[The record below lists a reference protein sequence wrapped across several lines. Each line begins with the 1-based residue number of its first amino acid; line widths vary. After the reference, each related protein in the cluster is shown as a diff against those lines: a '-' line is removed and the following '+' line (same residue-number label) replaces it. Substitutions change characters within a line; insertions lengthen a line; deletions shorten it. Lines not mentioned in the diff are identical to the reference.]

1 MEEKFKVTF
10 IHELGHYFCAKYF
23 KRIIEYISIFPN
35 EKNNNY
41 ISGRI
46 KYKDYKDPVDEC
58 ERIIEI
64 VISSYGCIFEYIF
77 TGNKFLVKCFSSN
90 GEDDNASL
98 RENICWD
105 VNPYQKE
112 EIQKKLHNIL
122 ETYLNELE
130 NNNLKLIIDE
140 IITKLDYLKQS
151 NSEGDFF
158 PANLILDIK
167 NLKELD
173 EILDINKIKS
183 ELSDSYR
190 NLYTKVEELR
200 NQYI

>member
-10 IHELGHYFCAKYF
+10 IHELGHYICAKYF
-23 KRIIEYISIFPN
+23 ERNIEYISIFPN

-41 ISGRI
+41 ISGII
-46 KYKDYKDPVDEC
+46 KYKDYKDPVDEN

-77 TGNKFLVKCFSSN
+77 TDNKCLINCFSSN
-90 GEDDNASL
+90 GEVDNTLL
-98 RENICWD
+98 RQNICWGI
-105 VNPYQKE
+105 NPAKNV
-112 EIQKKLHNIL
+112 EIQKKLHYIL
-122 ETYLNELE
+122 EIYLEELMK
-130 NNNLKLIIDE
+130 NDLKSIIDE
-140 IITKLDYLKQS
+140 IISKLDYLKQS

-158 PANLILDIK
+158 PDNLILDIK

-173 EILDINKIKS
+173 RILDINKITS
-183 ELSDSYR
+183 ELSDSYN